1 MQIEGI
7 NKNHLR
13 RNLAL
18 DPEKVA
24 LSHEVDMQIAK
35 RTQLSQVSTS
45 MSQSAVANQNQVKPP
60 QKKPPST
67 NLVEKVY
74 QQIKEKTKKKYIR

>member
-1 MQIEGI
+1 MQVGSSEVQIEGI

-35 RTQLSQVSTS
+35 RTQLS
-45 MSQSAVANQNQVKPP
+45 
-60 QKKPPST
+60 
-67 NLVEKVY
+67 
-74 QQIKEKTKKKYIR
+74 